1 MTRASP
7 FELNP
12 LSSLTYC
19 SLLRMRVF
27 LSCVLGLIIGVK
39 AQCYIVSMQQPLPES
54 PLSEAFLPKSPSAQ
68 IFLDGVLQAATLD
81 PACASPKAICG
92 GTLTVNGE
100 KVIVPK
106 NAMVMLPAN
115 ALTWQELFKGTTST
129 GLAIADPVRKPGGY
143 SVSVAANRVKDQIIA
158 ATIDI
163 SQANIISAGGES
175 AYDTA

>member
-81 PACASPKAICG
+81 PACATNPKCG

-100 KVIVPK
+100 KVVVPK

-115 ALTWQELFKGTTST
+115 ALTWQELFNGATST
-129 GLAIADPVRKPGGY
+129 GLAIADAVRKPGGY

-175 AYDTA
+175 ACDAA